1 MTEGAGTDIN
11 PQAESTLDKM
21 AGGMTENT
29 GHADQANASAGPA
42 AGTEGNI
49 QTDVEGNIQRDT
61 QEGDIHQQIENK
73 MNKMAQKMFEE
84 D

>member
-1 MTEGAGTDIN
+1 MTEGAGMDIN

-49 QTDVEGNIQRDT
+49 Q
-61 QEGDIHQQIENK
+61 EGDIHLQIENK

>member
-49 QTDVEGNIQRDT
+49 QGDT